1 MAKKKNR
8 KKELRRQQKL
18 SKKLKTNSFSS
29 ANMESPRSEKT
40 IGELRSNANEE
51 IEKLKCL
58 LPYLSI
64 SMKTNQILS
73 DIEKQVIQDETRK
86 IIKSIISATEFLING
101 NQSILQNAISI
112 RYILEALIT
121 TELLIREEEYKF
133 ILNLAFYPAQIAR
146 LNSIMD
152 ELKEEIKRLDK
163 WTERSR
169 GRYVDMITQF
179 SENERE
185 DIILDY
191 REYEESLAREF
202 EKEEFNI
209 YSDIETFQYPLPF
222 KIRSEQ
228 ISTQVIPEFE
238 QRVKELQDKQNLIA
252 DNLRKESII
261 QNLFPNIRYQK
272 SKVFKEIVDK
282 KGKNGGSRSWDS
294 KAADA
299 DLSSEYKFMYAYTSN
314 LSHFASYSITTSTLV
329 SSYEEK
335 MLLKRLTLYLEKIRR
350 NLKIFSQIDET
361 IETIDFSMFN
371 IIEIE

>member
-191 REYEESLAREF
+191 RSYWS
-202 EKEEFNI
+202 N
-209 YSDIETFQYPLPF
+209 DG
-222 KIRSEQ
+222 
-228 ISTQVIPEFE
+228 
-238 QRVKELQDKQNLIA
+238 
-252 DNLRKESII
+252 
-261 QNLFPNIRYQK
+261 NIR
-272 SKVFKEIVDK
+272 
-282 KGKNGGSRSWDS
+282 
-294 KAADA
+294 
-299 DLSSEYKFMYAYTSN
+299 
-314 LSHFASYSITTSTLV
+314 LV
-329 SSYEEK
+329 I
-335 MLLKRLTLYLEKIRR
+335 LY
-350 NLKIFSQIDET
+350 F
-361 IETIDFSMFN
+361 
-371 IIEIE
+371 

>member
-1 MAKKKNR
+1 MAKKKNG
-8 KKELRRQQKL
+8 KKEFKHQQKL
-18 SKKLKTNSFSS
+18 SKKLKINSSS
-29 ANMESPRSEKT
+29 RANMESPRTEKT
-40 IGELRSNANEE
+40 IEELRSNANEE
-51 IEKLKCL
+51 IEKLKSL

-73 DIEKQVIQDETRK
+73 GIEKQVIQDETRK
-86 IIKSIISATEFLING
+86 IIESIISATEFLING

-146 LNSIMD
+146 INSIID

-163 WTERSR
+163 WTERSNDR
-169 GRYVDMITQF
+169 FLDMMTQF
-179 SENERE
+179 SENKRE

-238 QRVKELQDKQNLIA
+238 QRVKELKDKQNLIA

-261 QNLFPNIRYQK
+261 QNLFPNIRNQK

-329 SSYEEK
+329 SFDEEK
-335 MLLKRLTLYLEKIRR
+335 MLLKRLALYLEKIRR